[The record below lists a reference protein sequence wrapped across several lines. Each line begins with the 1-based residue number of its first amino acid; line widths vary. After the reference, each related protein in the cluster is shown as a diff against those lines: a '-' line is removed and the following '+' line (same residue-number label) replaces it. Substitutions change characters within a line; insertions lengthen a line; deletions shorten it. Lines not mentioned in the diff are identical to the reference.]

1 MKSIGKAGLAIGSAL
16 LLAACSGG
24 GGGGGAAAAPSASP
38 SAAATPFGT
47 ALDQA
52 LAPVGVDFG
61 KATSA
66 KSAFDLDTALTRLAS
81 DANRAA
87 RNVNAATV
95 PSGATAAR
103 ADLAT
108 ALTTLATDT
117 EPVGKDIS
125 EHRVCSVGGGLAQFG
140 AGQGVAG
147 VSAALAKLAA
157 AGYRTAF
164 AVPELPKPQT
174 QARSLDNGTVVQEGG
189 KGGKGVVKVD
199 NTGQTDAV
207 FTIAANGTSVA
218 SVYAAKGQQAT
229 IEGIADG
236 VYDFYFSTGLDWDSG
251 AKQFTQGCAFA
262 RFTGTHDFT
271 PDRGGTIWTLTVLAP
286 DGKERRDIE
295 WLRSDPLAQP

>member
-1 MKSIGKAGLAIGSAL
+1 MKSIGKAGLAVGSAL

-24 GGGGGAAAAPSASP
+24 GGGGAAPSAG
-38 SAAATPFGT
+38 ATPFGT

-52 LAPVGVDFG
+52 LAPVGADFD

-66 KSAFDLDTALTRLAS
+66 KSAFDLDTVLTHLAS

-87 RNVNAATV
+87 RNVNAATA
-95 PSGATAAR
+95 PAGATAAR

-117 EPVGKDIS
+117 EAVGKDIS
-125 EHRVCSVGGGLAQFG
+125 EHRVCSVDGGLAQFG
-140 AGQGVAG
+140 DGQGVAG
-147 VSAALAKLAA
+147 VSAALAKLRA

-174 QARSLDNGTVVQEGG
+174 RSRSLDNGTVVREGG

-199 NTGQTDAV
+199 NAGPTDAV
-207 FTIAANGTSVA
+207 LTIAANGTAVA

-236 VYDFYFSTGLDWDSG
+236 VYEFYFTSGADWDSG
-251 AKQFTQGCAFA
+251 AKAFTQGCAFA
-262 RFTGTHDFT
+262 RFTGTHEFT
-271 PDRGGTIWTLTVLAP
+271 PDGGGTIRTLTILAP
-286 DGKERRDIE
+286 DDKERRDIE
-295 WLRSDPLAQP
+295 WMNVDPLAQP

>member
-1 MKSIGKAGLAIGSAL
+1 MGRSGLAVGAAL

-24 GGGGGAAAAPSASP
+24 GGGAAAPSATP

-47 ALDQA
+47 SLDQA
-52 LAPVGVDFG
+52 LAPVGTDFDE
-61 KATSA
+61 AASA
-66 KSAFDLDTALTRLAS
+66 KSAFDLDTVLSRLAS

-87 RNVNAATV
+87 RNVNAATA
-95 PSGATAAR
+95 PSGATAGR

-108 ALTTLATDT
+108 ALTALATDT
-117 EPVGKDIS
+117 EAVRKDIS
-125 EHRVCSVGGGLAQFG
+125 VHKVCSVGGGLAQFG

-147 VSAALAKLAA
+147 VSAALAKLTA

-164 AVPELPKPQT
+164 AVPELPKPQA
-174 QARSLDNGTVVQEGG
+174 QSRSLENGTAVREGS

-207 FTIAANGTSVA
+207 FTIAANGTAVA

-236 VYDFYFSTGLDWDSG
+236 VYDFYFTTGVDWDSG
-251 AKQFTQGCAFA
+251 AKEFTQGCAFA

-271 PDRGGTIWTLTVLAP
+271 PDRGGTIWTLTVISP

-295 WLRSDPLAQP
+295 WMKSSPLPQP

>member
-1 MKSIGKAGLAIGSAL
+1 MKFLGSTGRSGLAVGAAL

-24 GGGGGAAAAPSASP
+24 GGTAASSASP

-52 LAPVGVDFG
+52 LGPVGTAFG

-66 KSAFDLDTALTRLAS
+66 KSAYDLETALAGLAS

-87 RNVNAATV
+87 RNLNAATA
-95 PSGATAAR
+95 PSDAAPAR

-117 EPVGKDIS
+117 EAVRADITK
-125 EHRVCSVGGGLAQFG
+125 HKLCAAGAGLAQFG

-147 VSAALAKLAA
+147 VSAALAKLTA

-164 AVPELPKPQT
+164 AVPELPKSPAQPRT
-174 QARSLDNGTVVQEGG
+174 LEHGTVVREGG

-199 NTGQTDAV
+199 NNGQTDAV

-229 IEGIADG
+229 IEGIPDG
-236 VYDFYFSTGLDWDSG
+236 LYDFYFTGGVDWDSG
-251 AKQFTQGCAFA
+251 TKQFTQGCAFA
-262 RFTGTHDFT
+262 KFTGRNDFT
-271 PDRGGTIWTLTVLAP
+271 PDRGGTIWTVTLISP
-286 DGKERRDIE
+286 DGKSRPDIE
-295 WLRSDPLAQP
+295 WVDVNTFPQP